1 MPRLPYIPLYTGD
14 WLKDP
19 GLRRCSQAARG
30 VWIDLLCFMFDCEE
44 RGVLASGGVP
54 WTNEE
59 VSRVVAGD
67 SNLTIT
73 CLTELLGAGVV
84 SRNGSGALFSRRMV
98 RDEENRAKDRKRQ
111 QKCREV
117 ESSHATVTVLVT
129 PLSDNDIEVLD
140 SDSKDSKAFELQEAF
155 ERFWTAYP
163 VGRKFDKKKAF
174 ATWKRLKPDG
184 LQALLSLSKWKEC
197 KQWQD
202 PNLIPHLSTFLN
214 QERWKA
220 HPPAEGSKGDDFNA
234 RFDAI
239 AKKYAK

>member
-1 MPRLPYIPLYTGD
+1 MRKLPAFMFYPGD

-19 GLRRCSQAARG
+19 ALRRCSLAARG
-30 VWIDLLCFMFDCEE
+30 LWIDLLCLMFECEE
-44 RGVLASGGVP
+44 RGVLASGGRAWTDVEISRIVP
-54 WTNEE
+54 
-59 VSRVVAGD
+59 GD

-73 CLTELLGAGVV
+73 CLVELVGAGVV
-84 SRNGSGALFSRRMV
+84 SRNKSGALFSRRLV
-98 RDEENRAKDRKRQ
+98 RDEETRTSDRVRQ
-111 QKCREV
+111 EQHRKNKKCHNV
-117 ESSHATVTVLVT
+117 VTSTVTA
-129 PLSDNDIEVLD
+129 LSVSEHESENESVSELEVL
-140 SDSKDSKAFELQEAF
+140 EAF
-155 ERFWTAYP
+155 ERFWVAYP
-163 VGRKFDKKKAF
+163 SGRKFDKKKAF
-174 ATWKRLKPDG
+174 ATWKKLKPDC

-239 AKKYAK
+239 AKKYAV